1 MLDKMGGLG
10 QITPMEAL
18 NQKHLNVAK
27 QAGLHLDAASAAM
40 RILSAM
46 NWDAE
51 LKENFLKTGA
61 MPRPE
66 YPTVDTQA
74 ARQHIAEARV
84 LINGDHVV
92 LAWLSKLSDK
102 LETTANMIDARGT
115 TEFFNHSAE
124 LYGRPTRLMLDGK
137 TRVLDMARQLDDMLD
152 DYNYDQLVVDGYET
166 QLTSTKFVRAL
177 RPRLAEHFGDDAPKV
192 VVSSKLSSKAS
203 ANARRI
209 RVRKSASFTER
220 DIEQLLQHEALI
232 HVATAMNG
240 KAQDNFP
247 ILGRAHAG
255 TTEIQEGLAVFAEII
270 SGAMDP
276 KRFRRLSAR
285 VLEIQSAIEGAD
297 FKEVFDS
304 FIERGIDPS
313 QAFENT
319 RRVFRGGVVTGG
331 APFTK
336 DMVYLNGLLR
346 VHNFMRTVVRLG
358 RADLIR
364 VLFVGKMDLEDL
376 PALAQLAS
384 QDRIEAPRFMPH
396 WAKDLRFLV
405 SYMAYSG
412 FLNQVKM
419 PGFQAYYEE
428 ALKDVPNV
436 WSFVEGG

>member
-1 MLDKMGGLG
+1 
-10 QITPMEAL
+10 MEAL
-18 NQKHLNVAK
+18 SSKHFNTAQK
-27 QAGLHLDAASAAM
+27 AGLHLEQASGAM
-40 RILSAM
+40 RTLSAVG
-46 NWDAE
+46 WRAE
-51 LKENFLKTGA
+51 LKDRFLKTKA
-61 MPRPE
+61 LPKPE
-66 YPTVDTQA
+66 YGYVDTQK
-74 ARQHIAEARV
+74 AREHIADARA
-84 LINGDHVV
+84 LIGGNHVV
-92 LAWLSKLSDK
+92 MAWLSKLSDT

-115 TEFFNHSAE
+115 AEFFNHSAM
-124 LYGRPTRLMLDGK
+124 LYGRPTRYMLDGK
-137 TRVLDMARQLDDMLD
+137 TRVLDMARQMDEILDDFG
-152 DYNYDQLVVDGYET
+152 YEQLVMDGYET
-166 QLTSTKFVRAL
+166 QLNSTQFVRAL
-177 RPRLAEHFGDDAPKV
+177 RPRLAHHFGKDAPKV
-192 VVSSKLSSKAS
+192 SVSSKLSSKAS

-232 HVATAMNG
+232 HVATALNG
-240 KAQDNFP
+240 KSQTNFP

-285 VLEIQSAIEGAD
+285 VLEIQSAIDGAD

-304 FIERGIDPS
+304 FIERGIAPS
-313 QAFENT
+313 QAYENT

-384 QDRIEAPRFMPH
+384 QERIEPPRFMPA

-405 SYMAYSG
+405 SYMAYSS
-412 FLNQVKM
+412 FLNQVKL
-419 PGFQAYYEE
+419 PGFQSYYED

-436 WSFVEGG
+436 WGFTDAA

>member
-1 MLDKMGGLG
+1 MD
-10 QITPMEAL
+10 AL
-18 NQKHLNVAK
+18 NQKHFDIAK
-27 QAGLHLDAASAAM
+27 KAGLHLEAASGAM

-46 NWDAE
+46 AWDE
-51 LKENFLKTGA
+51 DLKDKFLKTRVL
-61 MPRPE
+61 PQPD
-66 YPTVDTQA
+66 YPTVDTQT
-74 ARQHIAEARV
+74 ARQHIADARA
-84 LINGDHVV
+84 LISGDHVV
-92 LAWLSKLSDK
+92 WTWLSELADK

-115 TEFFNHSAE
+115 AEFFMYSTE
-124 LYGRPTRLMLDGK
+124 LYGRPTRLMLDRK
-137 TRVLDMARQLDDMLD
+137 TRVLDMAKQLDEMLD
-152 DYNYDQLVVDGYET
+152 DYDYDQLVMDGYET

-177 RPRLAEHFGDDAPKV
+177 RPKLAYHFGEHAPKV

-209 RVRKSASFTER
+209 RVRKSATFTER

-232 HVATAMNG
+232 HVATALNG
-240 KAQDNFP
+240 KSQDNFP

-285 VLEIQSAIEGAD
+285 VLEIQSAIDGAD
-297 FKEVFDS
+297 FKEVFDD
-304 FIERGIDPS
+304 FVERGIDPS
-313 QAFENT
+313 QAYENA
-319 RRVFRGGVVTGG
+319 RRVFRGGVITGG

-346 VHNFMRTVVRLG
+346 VHNFMRTVVRIG

-384 QDRIEAPRFMPH
+384 QDRIAPPQFMPA

-419 PGFQAYYEE
+419 PGFQSYYET
-428 ALKDVPNV
+428 ALKDVPVV
-436 WSFVEGG
+436 WGFADGEDDLSISATT

>member
-1 MLDKMGGLG
+1 VRGLG
-10 QITPMEAL
+10 HIAAMDAL
-18 NQKHLNVAK
+18 NTKHFNVAK
-27 QAGLHLDAASAAM
+27 QAGRHLDAASSAM

-46 NWDAE
+46 AWGDD
-51 LKENFLKTGA
+51 LKDKFLKTGQL
-61 MPRPE
+61 PQPD
-66 YPTVDTQA
+66 YPIVDTQA
-74 ARQHIAEARV
+74 ARQHILDARG
-84 LINGDHVV
+84 LIDGDHVV
-92 LAWLSKLSDK
+92 WTWLSKLADK

-115 TEFFNHSAE
+115 PEFFNHSAE

-137 TRVLDMARQLDDMLD
+137 TRVLDMAQQLDDVLD
-152 DYNYDQLVVDGYET
+152 DFDFGQLVMDGYET
-166 QLTSTKFVRAL
+166 QMSSTKFVRAL
-177 RPRLAEHFGDDAPKV
+177 RPRLANHFGDNAPKV
-192 VVSSKLSSKAS
+192 SVSSKLSSKAS
-203 ANARRI
+203 ASSRRI
-209 RVRKSASFTER
+209 RVRKSATFTER

-240 KAQDNFP
+240 KAQSNFP

-285 VLEIQSAIEGAD
+285 VLEIQNAIDGAD
-297 FKEVFDS
+297 FKEVFDD
-304 FIERGIDPS
+304 FIERGIEPG
-313 QAFENT
+313 QAYENT

-384 QDRIEAPRFMPH
+384 QDRIESPQFMPA

-405 SYMAYSG
+405 SYMAYSS
-412 FLNQVKM
+412 FLNQVKL
-419 PGFQAYYEE
+419 PGFQSYYEK

-436 WSFVEGG
+436 WCFTE

>member
-1 MLDKMGGLG
+1 
-10 QITPMEAL
+10 
-18 NQKHLNVAK
+18 
-27 QAGLHLDAASAAM
+27 
-40 RILSAM
+40 
-46 NWDAE
+46 
-51 LKENFLKTGA
+51 
-61 MPRPE
+61 
-66 YPTVDTQA
+66 
-74 ARQHIAEARV
+74 
-84 LINGDHVV
+84 
-92 LAWLSKLSDK
+92 
-102 LETTANMIDARGT
+102 MIDARGT
-115 TEFFNHSAE
+115 PEFFNHSSE
-124 LYGRPTRLMLDGK
+124 LYGRPTRYMLDGK
-137 TRVLDMARQLDDMLD
+137 TRVLDMARQLDDILD
-152 DYNYDQLVVDGYET
+152 DFGFDQLVMEGEET
-166 QLTSTKFVRAL
+166 QMNSTKFVRAL
-177 RPRLAEHFGDDAPKV
+177 RPRLAHHFGKDAPKV
-192 VVSSKLSSKAS
+192 SVSSKLSSKAS
-203 ANARRI
+203 ASSRRI

-220 DIEQLLQHEALI
+220 DVEQLLQHEALI

-240 KAQDNFP
+240 KTQHNFP

-276 KRFRRLSAR
+276 TRFRRLSAR
-285 VLEIQSAIEGAD
+285 VLEIQAAIDGAD

-304 FIERGIDPS
+304 FIERGIEEG

-319 RRVFRGGVVTGG
+319 RRVFRGGVITGG

-346 VHNFMRTVVRLG
+346 VHNFMRTVVRIG

-384 QDRIEAPRFMPH
+384 QDRIEPPRFMPN

-405 SYMAYSG
+405 SYMAYSS

-419 PGFQAYYEE
+419 PGFQNYYTK

-436 WSFVEGG
+436 WGFVTDT

>member
-1 MLDKMGGLG
+1 MD
-10 QITPMEAL
+10 AL
-18 NQKHLNVAK
+18 SPKHFNAAK
-27 QAGLHLDAASAAM
+27 QAGMHLEAASGAM

-46 NWDAE
+46 SWDEE
-51 LKENFLKTGA
+51 LKDKFLKTGRL
-61 MPRPE
+61 PQPD
-66 YPTVDTQA
+66 YPHVDTQM
-74 ARQHIAEARV
+74 ARGHIADARA
-84 LINGDHVV
+84 LIDGDHVV
-92 LAWLSKLSDK
+92 WAWLSRLAQT

-115 TEFFNHSAE
+115 PEFFNHSAA
-124 LYGRPTRLMLDGK
+124 LYGRPTRFMLDGK
-137 TRVLDMARQLDDMLD
+137 TRVLDMAKQMDAVLDDFGF
-152 DYNYDQLVVDGYET
+152 DQLVVDGHEA
-166 QLTSTKFVRAL
+166 QLSSTKFVRAL
-177 RPRLAEHFGDDAPKV
+177 RPRLADHFGASAPRV
-192 VVSSKLSSKAS
+192 SVSSKLSSKAS
-203 ANARRI
+203 ASSRRI
-209 RVRKSASFTER
+209 RVRKSAKFTER

-240 KAQDNFP
+240 KAQTNFP

-285 VLEIQSAIEGAD
+285 VLEIQSAIDGAD
-297 FKEVFDS
+297 FKEVFES
-304 FIERGIDPS
+304 FTERGIEPS
-313 QAFENT
+313 QAYENT

-346 VHNFMRTVVRLG
+346 VHNFMRTVVGLG

-364 VLFVGKMDLEDL
+364 VLFIGKMDLEDL

-384 QDRIEAPRFMPH
+384 QERIEPAQFMPS

-405 SYMAYSG
+405 SYMAYSS
-412 FLNQVKM
+412 FLNQVKL
-419 PGFQAYYEE
+419 PGFQSYYET

-436 WSFVEGG
+436 WGFGANP